1 MSLSSF
7 NRFKIAHSG
16 LDIRRSKFTKNFEHK
31 TTFKSGKLIPI
42 YLDEIIAGDTMD
54 INLASVMRSITP
66 VVPVMDNAF
75 VDFYFFFVP
84 FRLCTV
90 HEHDWEK
97 ICGENFSSKWA
108 PTTEST
114 LTTTGNNVS
123 FNDLSKVEPCSL
135 AHYMGLPIVDS
146 ITTAKFKNE
155 RVNTMPFVAYYK
167 IWNEWFRD
175 ENNQDPIVIF
185 DVNNVGDA
193 ASSLCDVNKYH
204 DYFTSA
210 LPSPQKG
217 SSVLL
222 PIAGLAPVHPG
233 LSNISEGSAASY
245 PGLRGFLSNGN
256 DSASYY
262 GIGSDMAVPNLSIY
276 SEADEGITTENTFG
290 SIDPSDSVEIEA
302 ETDMY
307 RFIPSNLWADL
318 KNSTAV
324 SVNDLRYAFAL
335 QRFEERNA
343 RGGTRYREYLL
354 SHFGVQ
360 NGDLRL
366 QVPEYL
372 FGKHIP
378 LTMSQVNQT
387 SETGTSPLG
396 ATGAYSLSGFNE
408 RCFVKSFTEPG
419 YILGLACVRTEQTY
433 SQGLPKLFTRD
444 RQFDFYDPVFANIG
458 EQPIYSRELYLKGI
472 DNSGTYHFD
481 DVFGYNEA
489 WAEYRFK
496 ANQVSGYLAPDAGDT
511 TLTAWTYTN
520 NFTAMPILNADF
532 IKQSDKNI
540 ADTLVYSEANYQ
552 FIADFYFQVKATRP
566 MPLYSIPGLIDH
578 H

>member
-1 MSLSSF
+1 MSLKQM
-7 NRFKIAHSG
+7 NHFKQTYSG
-16 LDIRRSKFTKNFEHK
+16 LDIRRSKFNRNFEHK
-31 TTFKSGKLIPI
+31 TTFKSGKLVPI
-42 YLDEIIAGDTMD
+42 YLDEVLPGDTFN
-54 INLASVMRSITP
+54 ISLASVIRSITP

-84 FRLCTV
+84 FRLCTL

-97 ICGENFSSKWA
+97 VAGENFTSKWA
-108 PTTEST
+108 PSSEAT
-114 LTTTGNNVS
+114 LTSTGNTVS
-123 FNDLSKVEPCSL
+123 FDDFGKVEPCSL
-135 AHYMGLPIVDS
+135 ANYLGLPIIDAA
-146 ITTAKFKNE
+146 TTQKFKNQ
-155 RVNTMPFVAYYK
+155 RINTMPFVAYYK

-175 ENNQDPIVIF
+175 ENNQDPIVLF
-185 DVNNVGDA
+185 DVENAGDA
-193 ASSLCDVNKYH
+193 STSLCDVNKYH

-210 LPSPQKG
+210 LPAPQRG

-222 PIAGLAPVHPG
+222 PLADLAPVRTRSNSNVSYEVAPSLAG
-233 LSNISEGSAASY
+233 LK
-245 PGLRGFLSNGN
+245 GFLSNGN
-256 DSASYY
+256 DTASLDEL
-262 GIGSDMAVPNLSIY
+262 SDNSSYALNIY
-276 SEADEGITTENTFG
+276 NNTDEGQLENEVGARVLSDTG
-290 SIDPSDSVEIEA
+290 SPA
-302 ETDMY
+302 NAF

-318 KNSTAV
+318 RQSTSV

-335 QRFEERNA
+335 QRFEERSA
-343 RGGTRYREYLL
+343 RTGNRFREYLL
-354 SHFGVQ
+354 GHFGVQ

-387 SETGTSPLG
+387 SETGSTPLG
-396 ATGAYSLSGFNE
+396 ATGAFSLSGFNE
-408 RCFVKSFTEPG
+408 RCFVKSFTEQG

-444 RQFDFYDPVFANIG
+444 RLYDYYDPVFANIG

-472 DNSGTYHFD
+472 DDNGTYHFD

-496 ANQVSGYLAPDAGDT
+496 PNQVSGYLAPDSGDT
-511 TLTAWTYTN
+511 TLSAWTYTN
-520 NFTAMPILNADF
+520 NFTAMPVLNADF

-540 ADTLVYSEANYQ
+540 ADTLVYSDANYQ
-552 FIADFYFQVKATRP
+552 FLADFYFEIKATRP